1 MFAAWVCK
9 IVIGMAL
16 ALLGQC
22 PGTAAMKTAA
32 ERVDKVTEALRTCP
46 AGWLEQECDAL
57 PGRLAHAI
65 QRLRPAR
72 VWRENLRAGRQR
84 LARLAKTAAHL
95 RREVRREVEST
106 LMTLQARVEAAWNE
120 LSLAATGES
129 CAREAEI

>member
-1 MFAAWVCK
+1 MFAAWVCY

-32 ERVDKVTEALRTCP
+32 ERVDKVTEVLRTCP

-57 PGRLAHAI
+57 PGRLGQAI
-65 QRLRPAR
+65 ERLWPTRA
-72 VWRENLRAGRQR
+72 WRENLRAGRQR
-84 LARLAKTAAHL
+84 LARLAKTAGHL
-95 RREVRREVEST
+95 RREVEST

-120 LSLAATGES
+120 LSMAATGES
-129 CAREAEI
+129 CGREAEI